1 MILRI
6 EHTDLH
12 HVVLLKKTWITIVLL
27 WFVNVVII
35 NAQSNVAKEYQI
47 KAVFLYNFT
56 HFIDWPNEA
65 FEYQYSPFIIGII
78 GNDPFG
84 PFIEATIEGERI
96 GSHVIRSQRYKSISE
111 IKDCHIL
118 YIASKDPDEIKR
130 ILKAVEGKNILTVG
144 DTPNFTRWGGMIRF
158 YTEEGKIRLQIN
170 NTVAKA
176 EGLKISSKLLR
187 VAQVM

>member
-1 MILRI
+1 MC
-6 EHTDLH
+6 
-12 HVVLLKKTWITIVLL
+12 
-27 WFVNVVII
+27 FVHATII
-35 NAQSNVAKEYQI
+35 NAQTNYAQEYQV

-56 HFIDWPNEA
+56 HFIDWPKEA
-65 FEYQYSPFIIGII
+65 FESQYTPFVIGII

-84 PFIEATIEGERI
+84 PFIETTIEGERI
-96 GSHVIRSQRYKSISE
+96 GSHVIRSQRFRSISE

-118 YIASKDPDEIKR
+118 YIASKDPDEIKN
-130 ILKAVEGKNILTVG
+130 ILEMVEGKNILTVG

-158 YTEEGKIRLQIN
+158 FTEQGKIRLQIN

-187 VAQVM
+187 VAQVI